1 MKIKDILKE
10 DNHYTKEEINNILNS
25 FNKKEKPWFEKYILP
40 SIIDK
45 NDSLPLRKIKEI
57 KTTCTQK
64 ENTYE
69 NYPTFKNIYHIIYHP
84 QTLLRAYSNLSKNK
98 GGSLRSPQGRNDAF
112 GALTAGIDLKTLDG
126 FSMKHTISTMNSKNK
141 HINQHP

>member
-1 MKIKDILKE
+1 MKIKDILKK

-45 NDSLPLRKIKEI
+45 NDSLPLRKIEEI
-57 KTTCTQK
+57 KTSCTQK

-84 QTLLRAYSNLSKNK
+84 QILLRAYSNLSKNK
-98 GGSLRSPQGRNDAF
+98 GV
-112 GALTAGIDLKTLDG
+112 LTAGIDLKTLDG
-126 FSMKHTISTMNSKNK
+126 FSMKHIYDLHNETNI
-141 HINQHP
+141 